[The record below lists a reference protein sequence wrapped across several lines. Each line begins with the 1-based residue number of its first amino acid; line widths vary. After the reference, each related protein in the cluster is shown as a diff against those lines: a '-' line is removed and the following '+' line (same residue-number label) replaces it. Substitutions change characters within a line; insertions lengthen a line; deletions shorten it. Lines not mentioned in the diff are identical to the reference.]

1 MRSQNIRRICLAIF
15 CFFLM
20 SGICSKQVQASE
32 AVSIETILLQDI
44 NAIRASYG
52 LSALSLDGTLTYDA
66 QVRAGEI
73 TSYFSHTRPDGT
85 PWYYVDYYRMYGET
99 LAMGYSCTENGAHNI
114 VSLWMNSPAHAAL
127 LLESGFRT
135 VGFAACQDS
144 DGNWYWTAELGY

>member
-1 MRSQNIRRICLAIF
+1 MKSQKIRRICLALTF
-15 CFFLM
+15 VFLM
-20 SGICSKQVQASE
+20 SIASIRPVHASE
-32 AVSIETILLQDI
+32 PVSVETILLQDI

-99 LAMGYSCTENGAHNI
+99 LAMGYSRSENGAHA
-114 VSLWMNSPAHAAL
+114 VVQLWMNSPAHAAL
-127 LLESGFRT
+127 LLERGFRT
-135 VGFAACQDS
+135 VGFAACQGG